1 MSLAYSIKTVKDL
14 AHAFAAADEF
24 MSALSSILH
33 PEPDSF
39 TMTPNEDWYVAPYCF
54 MRTTA
59 PRSKGEGFLVFSSM
73 VPFVKTSEHL
83 AAKVLV
89 KRNGFHNHNVPF
101 VDTIENFQD
110 RLDLIESDIYTFT
123 SDGCVPTAQDVSQEL
138 EDTAI
143 RVVCDLM
150 KWRYPHNW
158 RKKRAEVSYF
168 FTGWPVMDLAKYD
181 SRRGKKEQLQH
192 HHHHQLRHQVM
203 QQQRQQQRYYQ
214 EQQEQWYDATQYAK
228 VPAENTNEEK
238 KDSPTLDYLP
248 LPPVHTPIQ
257 QKDTG
262 GGFFERNADIFGSN
276 QTFIP
281 NRYNHNN
288 SKYFEDDDGNTFIS
302 NNDAYDDYDNDF
314 LYDADVGI

>member
-14 AHAFAAADEF
+14 AHAFAAAEEF
-24 MSALSSILH
+24 MSALSSKLY
-33 PEPDSF
+33 PEARNSYIMD
-39 TMTPNEDWYVAPYCF
+39 PNDDFYVVPYCF
-54 MRTTA
+54 MRTTDRQA
-59 PRSKGEGFLVFSSM
+59 RGGEGFLVFSSM
-73 VPFVKTSEHL
+73 VPFMKKREHETAYL
-83 AAKVLV
+83 LV
-89 KRNGFHNHNVPF
+89 KKKGYHDVPF
-101 VDTIENFQD
+101 VDTIENFKKGLEIGE
-110 RLDLIESDIYTFT
+110 RDIYTFT

-158 RKKRAEVSYF
+158 RKKRAEVSYY
-168 FTGWPVMDLAKYD
+168 FTGWNVMDLAKYD
-181 SRRGKKEQLQH
+181 SRRGKKEQLQR
-192 HHHHQLRHQVM
+192 HHQLHHQVM

-228 VPAENTNEEK
+228 VPENTNEEK

-302 NNDAYDDYDNDF
+302 NNDTYDDYDNDF